1 MPLCICDCVNVC
13 VCTDLRTCLMR
24 STQSFQV
31 GDNTVPKSAGNPTAF
46 TFSHHSV
53 LRKWGFSSVK
63 EEAQVQKG
71 FCGTDCAADC
81 QSETEDFPYVPFS
94 FTYPHRCDL

>member
-1 MPLCICDCVNVC
+1 M
-13 VCTDLRTCLMR
+13 
-24 STQSFQV
+24 
-31 GDNTVPKSAGNPTAF
+31 
-46 TFSHHSV
+46 
-53 LRKWGFSSVK
+53 K

-94 FTYPHRCDL
+94 FTYPHRCDLWKEKLIKPFSPHRETHIRAWQKLPFLQSHV